1 MFTLK
6 ISLFESKF
14 ANLFSSK
21 LVISVLYPACDKSPL
36 IPNKLLYDDSAV
48 FISPD
53 IWAASNF
60 ANNLLYSTNLL
71 YIVSCVFPVSAVLMP
86 KRVASVLSAI
96 PTIESNIFEILEI
109 KLSNIVC
116 DLSFNVDSKE
126 SILSCTLSVTVAKL
140 SERIISLPYN
150 SCPEA
155 VVLSIPLIKDVNP
168 SFPTGIA
175 KFNLLN
181 SFCNKVVD
189 KDNCCASV
197 RKFWVYASIPAAKA
211 SILPAPLIELKLN
224 VSAPTFKNLSVSL
237 RVSKAV
243 YAPYNSSA
251 VEFRLPMIWTRLL
264 FNPFVASSVFTID
277 CNNASNPTFPDL
289 FITSQ

>member
-1 MFTLK
+1 
-6 ISLFESKF
+6 
-14 ANLFSSK
+14 
-21 LVISVLYPACDKSPL
+21 
-36 IPNKLLYDDSAV
+36 
-48 FISPD
+48 
-53 IWAASNF
+53 
-60 ANNLLYSTNLL
+60 
-71 YIVSCVFPVSAVLMP
+71 MP

-126 SILSCTLSVTVAKL
+126 SILSFTLSATVAKL

-155 VVLSIPLIKDVNP
+155 VVLSIPLIRDVKP

-197 RKFWVYASIPAAKA
+197 RKF
-211 SILPAPLIELKLN
+211 
-224 VSAPTFKNLSVSL
+224 
-237 RVSKAV
+237 
-243 YAPYNSSA
+243 
-251 VEFRLPMIWTRLL
+251 
-264 FNPFVASSVFTID
+264 
-277 CNNASNPTFPDL
+277 
-289 FITSQ
+289 